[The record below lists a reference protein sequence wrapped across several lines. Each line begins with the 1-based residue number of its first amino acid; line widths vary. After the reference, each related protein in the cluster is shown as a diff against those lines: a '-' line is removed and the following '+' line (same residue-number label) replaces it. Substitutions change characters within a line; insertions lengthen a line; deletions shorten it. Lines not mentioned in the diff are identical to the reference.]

1 MVFAGR
7 GSQEL
12 GCRIA
17 EKLGVSLGGVEL
29 KTFSNGEVYC
39 RYLESIRGADVFI
52 VQSTHAPV
60 NRNLMELLL
69 MIDAAKG
76 ASAHRII
83 AVTPWYGYSRQ
94 DKKSLPRE
102 PISAR
107 LVARMLETAGADR
120 VLTMHLHAGQVQGF
134 FQIPVDHLIARPMLT
149 QYFIDKVSDDEWVAV
164 SPDAGR
170 AKLAEKFA
178 GELGVR
184 PAFLTKD
191 RPEHN
196 IAEAGYVIGDVEGKA
211 AILVDDMIDTA
222 GTLVEAA
229 RVLRESGATRVFAAA
244 THGVFSGPAFER
256 LRGLGDRGD
265 RRHRHDPAAAAR
277 AGQDQD
283 AERGRH
289 PRPLDPLDL
298 HRRLRVG
305 AVRRR
310 EPAVLGPRSRA
321 RRRDGRLDDPPVPS
335 AERGPVQLTGLRD
348 VTAPRR
354 ARAAIWSTA
363 DAGIGPAPAVR
374 AAAIDGRSPTDLLDG
389 GTCPA
394 RCAGQRRRSA
404 RRSVGGPRLPI
415 A

>member
-1 MVFAGR
+1 LSSGAPLELLEVEPQLGSAEDPTHTSVPTPYDKRMMVFAGR

-12 GCRIA
+12 GHKIA
-17 EKLGVSLGGVEL
+17 GKLGIALGRVDL

-52 VQSTHAPV
+52 VQSTHDPV

-94 DKKSLPRE
+94 DKKSMPRE

-149 QYFIDKVSDDEWVAV
+149 QYFLDKIVPEEYVAV

-170 AKLAEKFA
+170 AKLAEKIA
-178 GELGVR
+178 LELGVK
-184 PAFLTKD
+184 PAFITKS

-196 IAEAGYVIGDVEGKA
+196 IAQAGYVVGDVEGKA

-229 RVLRESGATRVFAAA
+229 RVLRDAGAARVFASA

-256 LRGLGDRGD
+256 LSGPEIEEIVVTDTITLQPKAPDKIKVLSVAD
-265 RRHRHDPAAAAR
+265 ILAR
-277 AGQDQD
+277 SIRSIFTDGSVSELFAG
-283 AERGRH
+283 EN
-289 PRPLDPLDL
+289 
-298 HRRLRVG
+298 
-305 AVRRR
+305 
-310 EPAVLGPRSRA
+310 
-321 RRRDGRLDDPPVPS
+321 
-335 AERGPVQLTGLRD
+335 QLF
-348 VTAPRR
+348 
-354 ARAAIWSTA
+354 
-363 DAGIGPAPAVR
+363 
-374 AAAIDGRSPTDLLDG
+374 
-389 GTCPA
+389 
-394 RCAGQRRRSA
+394 
-404 RRSVGGPRLPI
+404 
-415 A
+415 

>member
-1 MVFAGR
+1 MELLEVEPQLGSAPEPTHTSVPTPYDKRLMVFAGR

-12 GCRIA
+12 GHKIA
-17 EKLGVSLGGVEL
+17 GKLGIALGQVEL
-29 KTFSNGEVYC
+29 KTFENGEVYC
-39 RYLESIRGADVFI
+39 RYRESIRGADVFI

-94 DKKSLPRE
+94 DKKSMPRE

-149 QYFIDKVSDDEWVAV
+149 QYFLDKLVPEEYVAV

-170 AKLAEKFA
+170 AKLAEKIA
-178 GELGVR
+178 GELGVK
-184 PAFLTKD
+184 PAFITKS

-196 IAEAGYVIGDVEGKA
+196 VAEAGYVVGDVAGKA

-229 RVLRESGATRVFAAA
+229 RVLRDAGAARVYATA

-256 LRGLGDRGD
+256 LGQSDIEEIVVTDTIPLSRDAPEKIKVLSVADIL
-265 RRHRHDPAAAAR
+265 AR
-277 AGQDQD
+277 SIRSIFTDGSVSELFAG
-283 AERGRH
+283 EN
-289 PRPLDPLDL
+289 
-298 HRRLRVG
+298 
-305 AVRRR
+305 
-310 EPAVLGPRSRA
+310 
-321 RRRDGRLDDPPVPS
+321 
-335 AERGPVQLTGLRD
+335 QLF
-348 VTAPRR
+348 
-354 ARAAIWSTA
+354 
-363 DAGIGPAPAVR
+363 
-374 AAAIDGRSPTDLLDG
+374 
-389 GTCPA
+389 
-394 RCAGQRRRSA
+394 
-404 RRSVGGPRLPI
+404 
-415 A
+415 

>member
-1 MVFAGR
+1 VADGGSVELLEPPVVEAPATDTSLRTSVPTSYDKRLMVFAGR

-12 GCRIA
+12 GHKIA
-17 EKLGVSLGGVEL
+17 GKLGIGLGAVDL

-83 AVTPWYGYSRQ
+83 AVTPWFGYSRQ

-107 LVARMLETAGADR
+107 LIARMIESAGADR

-149 QYFIDKVSDDEWVAV
+149 QHFRDRVAGDDWVAV

-178 GELGVR
+178 GELGVK
-184 PAFLTKD
+184 PAFLTKN

-196 IAEAGYVIGDVEGKA
+196 IAEAGYVIGDVAGKS

-222 GTLVEAA
+222 GTLIDAA
-229 RVLRESGATRVFAAA
+229 RVVREAGATRVFACA

-256 LRGLGDRGD
+256 L
-265 RRHRHDPAAAAR
+265 
-277 AGQDQD
+277 AGPEIEEIVVTDTI
-283 AERGRH
+283 
-289 PRPLDPLDL
+289 
-298 HRRLRVG
+298 
-305 AVRRR
+305 
-310 EPAVLGPRSRA
+310 
-321 RRRDGRLDDPPVPS
+321 PVPS
-335 AERGPVQLTGLRD
+335 NAPSKIRQLSVADTL
-348 VTAPRR
+348 
-354 ARAAIWSTA
+354 ARAIRQIFTDGSVSELF
-363 DAGIGPAPAVR
+363 AGENQ
-374 AAAIDGRSPTDLLDG
+374 LF
-389 GTCPA
+389 
-394 RCAGQRRRSA
+394 
-404 RRSVGGPRLPI
+404 
-415 A
+415 

>member
-1 MVFAGR
+1 MAESVTIPLLDDAELLGPSPTSTSVPTPYDKRLMVFAGR

-12 GCRIA
+12 GGRIA

-39 RYLESIRGADVFI
+39 RYLESIRGADIFI

-94 DKKSLPRE
+94 DKKSAPRE

-134 FQIPVDHLIARPMLT
+134 FQVPVDHLIARPMLT
-149 QYFIDKVSDDEWVAV
+149 QYFIDKRIEEEWVAV

-184 PAFLTKD
+184 PAFLTKN

-196 IAEAGYVIGDVEGKA
+196 VAEAGYVVGDVAGKA

-222 GTLVEAA
+222 GTLIEAA
-229 RVLRESGATRVFAAA
+229 RSVRDAGASRVFATA

-256 LRGLGDRGD
+256 LRGPEIEEIVVTDTIPLAPGAPDKIKLLSVADILARSIRSIFTDGSVSELFAGDN
-265 RRHRHDPAAAAR
+265 
-277 AGQDQD
+277 
-283 AERGRH
+283 
-289 PRPLDPLDL
+289 
-298 HRRLRVG
+298 
-305 AVRRR
+305 
-310 EPAVLGPRSRA
+310 
-321 RRRDGRLDDPPVPS
+321 
-335 AERGPVQLTGLRD
+335 QLF
-348 VTAPRR
+348 
-354 ARAAIWSTA
+354 
-363 DAGIGPAPAVR
+363 
-374 AAAIDGRSPTDLLDG
+374 
-389 GTCPA
+389 
-394 RCAGQRRRSA
+394 
-404 RRSVGGPRLPI
+404 
-415 A
+415 

>member
-1 MVFAGR
+1 MSSGAPLELLEVEPQLGSAEDPTHTSVPTSYDKRMMVFAGR

-12 GCRIA
+12 GHKIA
-17 EKLGVSLGGVEL
+17 GKLGIALGAVDL
-29 KTFSNGEVYC
+29 QTFSNGEVYC

-52 VQSTHAPV
+52 VQSTHHPV

-94 DKKSLPRE
+94 DKKSMPRE

-120 VLTMHLHAGQVQGF
+120 ILTMHLHAGQVQGF

-149 QYFIDKVSDDEWVAV
+149 QYFLDKIVPEEYVAV

-170 AKLAEKFA
+170 AKLAEKIA
-178 GELGVR
+178 LELGVK
-184 PAFLTKD
+184 PAFITKS

-196 IAEAGYVIGDVEGKA
+196 IAQAGYVVGDVEGKA

-229 RVLRESGATRVFAAA
+229 RVLRDAGAARVFASA

-256 LRGLGDRGD
+256 LSGPEIEEIVVTDTITLQPEAPDKIKVLSVAD
-265 RRHRHDPAAAAR
+265 ILAR
-277 AGQDQD
+277 SIRSIFTDGSVSELFAG
-283 AERGRH
+283 EN
-289 PRPLDPLDL
+289 
-298 HRRLRVG
+298 
-305 AVRRR
+305 
-310 EPAVLGPRSRA
+310 
-321 RRRDGRLDDPPVPS
+321 
-335 AERGPVQLTGLRD
+335 QLF
-348 VTAPRR
+348 
-354 ARAAIWSTA
+354 
-363 DAGIGPAPAVR
+363 
-374 AAAIDGRSPTDLLDG
+374 
-389 GTCPA
+389 
-394 RCAGQRRRSA
+394 
-404 RRSVGGPRLPI
+404 
-415 A
+415 

>member
-1 MVFAGR
+1 MSGGGSTQLLEPELSRITAPEARRHTSLPQAYDKRLMVFAGR

-12 GCRIA
+12 GAKIA
-17 EKLGVSLGGVEL
+17 EKLGISLGAVDL

-83 AVTPWYGYSRQ
+83 AVTPYYGYSRQ

-120 VLTMHLHAGQVQGF
+120 LLTMHLHAGQVQGF
-134 FQIPVDHLIARPMLT
+134 FQVPVDHLIARPMLT
-149 QYFIDKVSDDEWVAV
+149 QYFLDKVVPEEYVAV

-178 GELGVR
+178 GELRVR
-184 PAFLTKD
+184 PAFITKN

-196 IAEAGYVIGDVEGKA
+196 IAEAGYIVGDVEGKA
-211 AILVDDMIDTA
+211 VILVDDMIDTA
-222 GTLVEAA
+222 GTLIEAA
-229 RVLRESGATRVFAAA
+229 RVCLESGAARVFSAA

-256 LRGLGDRGD
+256 LAGPEIEEVVVTDTIPLGRDAPKIRVLSIAD
-265 RRHRHDPAAAAR
+265 ILAR
-277 AGQDQD
+277 SIRSIFTDGSVSELFAG
-283 AERGRH
+283 EN
-289 PRPLDPLDL
+289 
-298 HRRLRVG
+298 
-305 AVRRR
+305 
-310 EPAVLGPRSRA
+310 
-321 RRRDGRLDDPPVPS
+321 
-335 AERGPVQLTGLRD
+335 QLF
-348 VTAPRR
+348 
-354 ARAAIWSTA
+354 
-363 DAGIGPAPAVR
+363 
-374 AAAIDGRSPTDLLDG
+374 
-389 GTCPA
+389 
-394 RCAGQRRRSA
+394 
-404 RRSVGGPRLPI
+404 
-415 A
+415 

>member
-1 MVFAGR
+1 MADGLTMPLLEEATLLGASQPTSTSVPSPYDKRLMIFAGR
-7 GSQEL
+7 GSEQLAE
-12 GCRIA
+12 RIA
-17 EKLGVSLGGVEL
+17 GKLGVSLGGVEL

-39 RYLESIRGADVFI
+39 RYLESIRGADIFI

-60 NRNLMELLL
+60 NRTLMELLL

-94 DKKSLPRE
+94 DKKSAPRE

-149 QYFIDKVSDDEWVAV
+149 QYFLDKTAQDEWVAV

-178 GELGVR
+178 RELNVR

-229 RVLRESGATRVFAAA
+229 RVVREAGATQVFAAA

-256 LRGLGDRGD
+256 L
-265 RRHRHDPAAAAR
+265 AASEIEEIVVTDTIPLPTHAPDKIRVLSVADILAR
-277 AGQDQD
+277 SIRSIFTDDSVSELFAG
-283 AERGRH
+283 EN
-289 PRPLDPLDL
+289 
-298 HRRLRVG
+298 
-305 AVRRR
+305 
-310 EPAVLGPRSRA
+310 
-321 RRRDGRLDDPPVPS
+321 
-335 AERGPVQLTGLRD
+335 QLF
-348 VTAPRR
+348 
-354 ARAAIWSTA
+354 
-363 DAGIGPAPAVR
+363 
-374 AAAIDGRSPTDLLDG
+374 
-389 GTCPA
+389 
-394 RCAGQRRRSA
+394 
-404 RRSVGGPRLPI
+404 
-415 A
+415 

>member
-1 MVFAGR
+1 MELLEAEPMLTTAEARTHTSVPTPYDKRLMVFAGR
-7 GSQEL
+7 GSQAL
-12 GCRIA
+12 GAKIA
-17 EKLGVSLGGVEL
+17 GKLGIALGQVEL

-83 AVTPWYGYSRQ
+83 AVMPWYGYSRQ
-94 DKKSLPRE
+94 DKKSAPRE

-107 LVARMLETAGADR
+107 LVARMLEGAGADR

-134 FQIPVDHLIARPMLT
+134 FQVPVDHLIARPMLT
-149 QYFIDKVSDDEWVAV
+149 QYFLDKLVEDEYVAV

-184 PAFLTKD
+184 PAFLTKN

-196 IAEAGYVIGDVEGKA
+196 VAEAGYVVGEVAGKA

-222 GTLVEAA
+222 GTLIEAA
-229 RVLRESGATRVFAAA
+229 RVVREAGATQVFAAA

-256 LRGLGDRGD
+256 IAGPEIQEIVVTDTIPLGSDAPDKIKVLSVADILARSIRSIFTDGSVSELFAGD
-265 RRHRHDPAAAAR
+265 N
-277 AGQDQD
+277 
-283 AERGRH
+283 
-289 PRPLDPLDL
+289 
-298 HRRLRVG
+298 
-305 AVRRR
+305 
-310 EPAVLGPRSRA
+310 
-321 RRRDGRLDDPPVPS
+321 
-335 AERGPVQLTGLRD
+335 QLF
-348 VTAPRR
+348 
-354 ARAAIWSTA
+354 
-363 DAGIGPAPAVR
+363 
-374 AAAIDGRSPTDLLDG
+374 
-389 GTCPA
+389 
-394 RCAGQRRRSA
+394 
-404 RRSVGGPRLPI
+404 
-415 A
+415 

>member
-1 MVFAGR
+1 MADGLAIPTLDDAELLVTQPTSTSVPTPYDKRLMVFAGR

-12 GCRIA
+12 GGRIA

-52 VQSTHAPV
+52 IQSTHNPV

-107 LVARMLETAGADR
+107 LIARMLETAGADR

-149 QYFIDKVSDDEWVAV
+149 QYFVDKASDDDWVAV

-196 IAEAGYVIGDVEGKA
+196 IAEAGYVIGDVSGKA

-229 RVLRESGATRVFAAA
+229 RVVLESGATRVFAAA

-256 LRGLGDRGD
+256 LEASAIEEIIVTDTIPLPPHATGKIRQLSVADIL
-265 RRHRHDPAAAAR
+265 AR
-277 AGQDQD
+277 SIRSIFTDGSVSELFAG
-283 AERGRH
+283 EN
-289 PRPLDPLDL
+289 
-298 HRRLRVG
+298 
-305 AVRRR
+305 
-310 EPAVLGPRSRA
+310 
-321 RRRDGRLDDPPVPS
+321 
-335 AERGPVQLTGLRD
+335 QLF
-348 VTAPRR
+348 
-354 ARAAIWSTA
+354 
-363 DAGIGPAPAVR
+363 
-374 AAAIDGRSPTDLLDG
+374 
-389 GTCPA
+389 
-394 RCAGQRRRSA
+394 
-404 RRSVGGPRLPI
+404 
-415 A
+415 